1 MTGTEKFDKLAPDII
16 ASSEN
21 VEKKE
26 AKAKQT
32 SDGFSG
38 LWKPQSEP
46 NPILFCDFILTDD
59 VTLVSGMK
67 EVTTKVLGNEPDLL
81 VSTGCRSKLNA
92 GTDDEMTITGYRLV
106 R

>member
-1 MTGTEKFDKLAPDII
+1 
-16 ASSEN
+16 
-21 VEKKE
+21 
-26 AKAKQT
+26 
-32 SDGFSG
+32 
-38 LWKPQSEP
+38 
-46 NPILFCDFILTDD
+46 
-59 VTLVSGMK
+59 MK